1 MPIVSVTL
9 DEELH
14 TWLRRRAR
22 DHDSSIEAELA
33 GLVAAARSR
42 ERADEL
48 ETELPLGV
56 YEDDDGT
63 TVVELGDPTVDEAD
77 LPVGVY
83 HETDSEDDDESNS

>member
-1 MPIVSVTL
+1 MPTVSLTL

-22 DHDSSIEAELA
+22 DHDSSTEAELA
-33 GLVAAARSR
+33 ALVAAARSR
-42 ERADEL
+42 ELAE
-48 ETELPLGV
+48 EPATELPLGV

-63 TVVELGDPTVDEAD
+63 TVVELGDPTVDETD

-83 HETDSEDDDESNS
+83 HEADDENDAETES